1 MDWQL
6 KMDRL
11 LKNAIILYTDG
22 SRENYEAISIN
33 SRGIYTG
40 KIDSG
45 SKKNNE
51 LKIFD
56 HRFIPFEN
64 VMKITYIDKNGNEKT
79 SLLKDIREE
88 LEK

>member
-1 MDWQL
+1 MD
-6 KMDRL
+6 KL
-11 LKNAIILYTDG
+11 LKNATILYSDG

-33 SRGIYTG
+33 SKGIYTG
-40 KIDSG
+40 KIESD

-64 VMKITYIDKNGNEKT
+64 VKKIIYINKDGKEKT
-79 SLLKDIREE
+79 RLLKEIREE
-88 LEK
+88 LKK

>member
-1 MDWQL
+1 MD
-6 KMDRL
+6 KL
-11 LKNAIILYTDG
+11 LKNATIIYSNG

-33 SRGIYTG
+33 SKGIYTG
-40 KIDSG
+40 KIESG

-51 LKIFD
+51 IKIFD

-64 VMKITYIDKNGNEKT
+64 VKKITYINKNGNEKT

-88 LEK
+88 LEKWEKN